1 MTYNPKGSGLGYASY
16 GSPQDQ
22 AMRLAAAQLQ
32 EGSSTAPIRSK
43 WQGVARLAQALQ
55 GGLGMRQAQQGGLD
69 SNAAA
74 LKLAQAVSGGGM
86 QGGAAGGGGLPAAPG
101 ALSDLVNAV
110 GPVPDMKDSDFQ
122 GIPDSAIMGQGAQQ
136 GPPPAAMAPGNFG
149 GPSPGAPPSP
159 GGAMVGQN
167 GMPQRGVQVASNDPN
182 FMPSFPQP
190 SPANASGGGGDAG
203 FNPADMAM
211 IQQDMQ
217 AVPGAAP
224 QGGGSSPVGGPMGVV
239 AQAETG
245 NRNIPQEIHDINTDH
260 GTPAQGNFQII
271 DPTWRQYAGKAGV
284 DTSQYPSAI
293 DAPPIVQAQ
302 VAAQIPVNQWGPN
315 TIAALKAR
323 YPGLDVNGTLGEAQ
337 QQFGGQSPGQA
348 NFLRSSVAGPGAP
361 SNIGP
366 QGSDAD
372 MMQQDM
378 QAAPGG
384 QQGDQGGQG
393 GGIPPAMMDGI
404 KQIMLNPYASPEAKQ
419 MAEAMLQRY
428 VQPQWET
435 VNRPDGSVIAINKNN
450 PSQNRMIAQ
459 PVRPSTFTQI
469 GVDASGNPR
478 YGFVNPATGQIQPAD
493 AQGGGGAPASPYVP
507 RTVGG
512 GQPPQGAPAPG
523 GAPNIPAP
531 NPAWTPGNQPQPQGN
546 GSSPGVSPPGGNQ
559 PKPNSIA
566 TPDYTVKRTPG
577 EDAIDQMAAQDP
589 NPTNASLYTR
599 ARNIMLGNEPAPLI
613 GVAGTKP
620 VDVAT
625 MNIVRQADPNFN
637 SAVATQR
644 AENIKS
650 WQDKTTPTSA
660 GGQLLAA
667 NTSLSHVGTL
677 KDASDA
683 LAPDQTNMQGVNSL
697 QGWLASNF
705 PYVPDAGTDVA
716 AKRSA
721 YETALQ
727 PVTEELTKL
736 YSGGPGAE
744 GDRQRMIASLSPDAP
759 QPARDAAI
767 KTLTTLLNGKVGAL
781 QNQWSQ
787 AGFAAPFP
795 ALDPDSQNTL
805 TRVLGPQPGQPGSQ
819 GAQPG
824 AQQGAP
830 VQVRSQADYNAL
842 PAGAQ
847 YIRPDGT
854 VHIKGGQ

>member
-1 MTYNPKGSGLGYASY
+1 MSNTYGSYGSY
-16 GSPQDQ
+16 GSPADQ
-22 AMRLAAAQLQ
+22 ATRLAAAQLA
-32 EGSSTAPIRSK
+32 EGSASTPIRSK
-43 WQGVARLAQALQ
+43 WQGAARLAQAVM

-74 LKLAQAVSGGGM
+74 LKLAQAVSGGGGAM
-86 QGGAAGGGGLPAAPG
+86 PGGAGGGQPSVNTNAVFDNLPADAFG
-101 ALSDLVNAV
+101 
-110 GPVPDMKDSDFQ
+110 
-122 GIPDSAIMGQGAQQ
+122 GAQDAGAM
-136 GPPPAAMAPGNFG
+136 GPPMPAMAPGNAAG
-149 GPSPGAPPSP
+149 GMPPGFMGGGGAPGSIAPHMT
-159 GGAMVGQN
+159 AQA
-167 GMPQRGVQVASNDPN
+167 GMPSQGVQVASNDPN
-182 FMPSFPQP
+182 FMPQMPQQGFPQP
-190 SPANASGGGGDAG
+190 SPANSPQGNGGGNDAV
-203 FNPADMAM
+203 
-211 IQQDMQ
+211 MQ
-217 AVPGAAP
+217 AAADGGFLQGGSAP
-224 QGGGSSPVGGPMGVV
+224 QGGGSAPVGGPMGVV

-302 VAAQIPVNQWGPN
+302 VAAQIPVNQWGPR
-315 TIAALKAR
+315 TVAALKSR

-337 QQFGGQSPGQA
+337 AQFGGQSPGQA

-361 SNIGP
+361 SSIGDP
-366 QGSDAD
+366 EQ
-372 MMQQDM
+372 
-378 QAAPGG
+378 QAAADGG
-384 QQGDQGGQG
+384 FLQGGQPQQGQQQQGDQGGQG

-419 MAEAMLQRY
+419 MAEAMMQRY

-450 PSQNRMIAQ
+450 PSQNRMVAQ
-459 PVRPSTFTQI
+459 PVRPSSFTQI

-507 RTVGG
+507 RTVGAP
-512 GQPPQGAPAPG
+512 GQPGPQGAPAPG
-523 GAPNIPAP
+523 GTQNIPPP
-531 NPAWTPGNQPQPQGN
+531 NPAWTPQPPQGGQPQPQGAQQ
-546 GSSPGVSPPGGNQ
+546 GA
-559 PKPNSIA
+559 KPNSIA

-667 NTSLSHVGTL
+667 NTSLAHMGTL
-677 KDASDA
+677 ADASDA
-683 LAPDQTNMQGVNSL
+683 LNPLEGNSQML
-697 QGWLASNF
+697 NSARGWMASNI
-705 PYVPDAGTDVA
+705 PGVPGSGGTDLA
-716 AKRSA
+716 AKRGA
-721 YETALQ
+721 YEAALQ

-744 GDRQRMIASLSPDAP
+744 GDRERMISQLSPDAP
-759 QPARDAAI
+759 APVRAAAM
-767 KTLTTLLNGKVGAL
+767 KTLTTLLGGKVQSL

-787 AGFAAPFP
+787 AGFASPFP
-795 ALDPDSQNTL
+795 TLDTDSQAAL
-805 TRVLGPQPGQPGSQ
+805 QRILGPQQGGQLVSGQ
-819 GAQPG
+819 GQTLG
-824 AQQGAP
+824 QQGGNDP
-830 VQVRSQADYNAL
+830 LSQARAAIAKGAPRAAVMQRLQAMGIN
-842 PAGAQ
+842 PAGL
-847 YIRPDGT
+847 
-854 VHIKGGQ
+854 